1 MLTPCSYKIKSS
13 MAYSPFVIWSLL
25 SSLIS
30 LSYSKPNLRHQ
41 GQRQT
46 DSSSSN
52 RPCPSHRCFCWEGPV
67 ALLFAQL
74 TPDQLHSR
82 LRYYLPWAAFS
93 SCFPLLCPRHLI
105 HLFSRLTPIRSSF
118 SFHFLGECVF
128 GNSHS
133 SLYPRLRP
141 GKRSSINMC

>member
-30 LSYSKPNLRHQ
+30 VSYSKPNLRHQ
-41 GQRQT
+41 GHRQT
-46 DSSSSN
+46 GSSSSN

-105 HLFSRLTPIRSSF
+105 HLFCTAHTHTIILFF
-118 SFHFLGECVF
+118 SFFQGVCVWKFSLFSLSLGL
-128 GNSHS
+128 GRARG
-133 SLYPRLRP
+133 LQ
-141 GKRSSINMC
+141 